1 MRRRSRSV
9 FVGQV
14 GIGGFHPVSIQSMV
28 NVPIEDVN
36 GNVRQ
41 VLELY
46 SVGCEIV
53 RLAIPKPTDVIFF
66 EKIKSKL
73 RSQNVNIPLVADV
86 HFSPRIAYDCLGV
99 ADKIRIN
106 AGNFAEKFGK
116 SSDDMR
122 SLALDKFSK
131 FFEKAKLANIPA
143 RIGVNGGSLSERML
157 KKYGN
162 TARGMWES
170 AYECVVAASRVNFH
184 DLVLSFK
191 ASNVGLMVE
200 AYRLA
205 CEEMD
210 RLGLDYPLHLGVTE
224 AGNGQ
229 YARIKSAIGIGSLLL
244 DGIGDTIRVSL
255 SEDPMEEI
263 QAARDIL
270 QATGVRRFA
279 VEFVACPSCGRTS
292 YDMQRVLE
300 VVKEKIGKLECARTM
315 KIAIMG
321 CVVNGL
327 GEARDADYA
336 IVGLPSG
343 RVNVYKNNACLAKDV
358 EPEEAVPLLEWAIRE
373 NS

>member
-1 MRRRSRSV
+1 
-9 FVGQV
+9 
-14 GIGGFHPVSIQSMV
+14 MV
-28 NVPIEDVN
+28 NVPIEDVS

-41 VLELY
+41 ILGLC

-53 RLAIPKPTDVIFF
+53 RLAVPKPTDVIFL

-86 HFSPRIAYDCLGV
+86 HFSSRIARDCLGV
-99 ADKIRIN
+99 ADKVRIN
-106 AGNFAEKFGK
+106 AGNFAEKFDK
-116 SSDDMR
+116 SSHDMR
-122 SLALDKFSK
+122 SLALEKFSK
-131 FFEKAKLANIPA
+131 FFEEAKSANIPV
-143 RIGVNGGSLSERML
+143 RIGINGGSLSERVL

-162 TARGMWES
+162 TARSMWES
-170 AYECVVAASRVNFH
+170 AYECIVAASRVNFH

-191 ASNVGLMVE
+191 ASNVELMVE

-205 CEEMD
+205 CREMD
-210 RLGLDYPLHLGVTE
+210 RFDLDCPLHLGVTE

-270 QATGVRRFA
+270 QAAGVRKFA
-279 VEFVACPSCGRTS
+279 AEFVACPSCGRTS
-292 YDMQRVLE
+292 YDMQHILE
-300 VVKEKIGKLECARTM
+300 VAKEKIGKLECARTM

-343 RVNVYKNNACLAKDV
+343 RVNVYKNNACLVKDV
-358 EPEEAVPLLEWAIRE
+358 EPEAAVTALEWVVRE